1 MSVNKKKSSLGN
13 NPLNPQSKGIFHK
26 TENSGAPPLGKPEQ
40 GNAHQEISQPSQKH
54 QKSRNKKQES
64 RIKSQESF
72 FLKQAEREKVNLR
85 LSIEVNDWLDDL
97 VKKGKRLH
105 GHKIPKEVW
114 VQAALEIFRFLP
126 VNWESINS
134 VEKLQEEMKNLES
147 RINSQES

>member
-1 MSVNKKKSSLGN
+1 MPVNRKKSSLGN
-13 NPLNPQSKGIFHK
+13 NPLNPQSKGIFNK
-26 TENSGAPPLGKPEQ
+26 TENSSSATPPEKPEQ
-40 GNAHQEISQPSQKH
+40 AERTSSEGNFQSQPLENVHQEP
-54 QKSRNKKQES
+54 

-72 FLKQAEREKVNLR
+72 FLKQVEREKVNLR

-97 VKKGKRLH
+97 VKKGKRIH

-126 VNWESINS
+126 VDWESINS

-147 RINSQES
+147 RVKNQ

>member
-26 TENSGAPPLGKPEQ
+26 TENSGATPLGKPEQ
-40 GNAHQEISQPSQKH
+40 GNVHQETSQPSQKF
-54 QKSRNKKQES
+54 QES
-64 RIKSQESF
+64 RVKNQESF
-72 FLKQAEREKVNLR
+72 FLKQVEREKVNLR

-97 VKKGKRLH
+97 VKKGKRIH

-126 VNWESINS
+126 VDWESINS

-147 RINSQES
+147 IINSQES